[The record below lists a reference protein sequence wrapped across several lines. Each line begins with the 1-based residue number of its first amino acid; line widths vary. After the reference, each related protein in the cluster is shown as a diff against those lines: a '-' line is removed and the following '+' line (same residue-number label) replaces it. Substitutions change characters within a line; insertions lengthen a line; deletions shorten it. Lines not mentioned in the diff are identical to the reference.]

1 MQKVIVA
8 GATGYLGRFV
18 VQEFKKRG
26 YWVRALARNPQKL
39 DKIGPSLE
47 PSVKDQTDEV
57 FVGEVTKPE
66 TLRGLCDGIDI
77 MFSSIGIT
85 RQRDRV
91 SFMEV
96 DYHGN
101 KNLLELA
108 MKATVEKFIFVSV
121 FKADIIENLAIA
133 REMFIRGLR
142 KSGLDYAVIRPTG
155 YFSDMSENLKMAK
168 SGRVYLI
175 GDGHHKINPIHG
187 ADLAKLCVDAVE
199 SRQCEIPVGGPKTY
213 GHEEIAELAF
223 SILGKT
229 QKITRIPM
237 WMVDLAVK
245 MIRPFSKHYYT
256 LAAFFTAVMQNDFDA
271 PKAGTHSLKEYY
283 EEFSSQL

>member
-1 MQKVIVA
+1 MQRVLVA

-26 YWVRALARNPQKL
+26 YWIRALARNPQKL
-39 DKIGPSLE
+39 EKTGPFLE
-47 PSVKDQTDEV
+47 PAVKDQIDEV
-57 FVGEVTKPE
+57 SIGEVTKPE
-66 TLRGLCDGIDI
+66 TLRELCDGIDI
-77 MFSSIGIT
+77 IFSSIGIT
-85 RQRDRV
+85 RQRDKV

-96 DYHGN
+96 DFQGN

-108 MKATVEKFIFVSV
+108 IKAAVKKFIFVSV
-121 FKADIIENLAIA
+121 FKADIIENLATA
-133 REMFIRGLR
+133 REMFVADLR

-155 YFSDMSENLKMAK
+155 YFSDMSENLKMAN

-175 GDGHHKINPIHG
+175 GDGQHKINPIHG
-187 ADLAKLCVDAVE
+187 ADLAKVCVDAVE
-199 SRQCEIPVGGPKTY
+199 SRQHEIPVGGPETY
-213 GHEEIAELAF
+213 SHEGIAELAF

-229 QKITRIPM
+229 SKITRIPV
-237 WMVDLAVK
+237 WLVNPAVK
-245 MIRPFSKHYYT
+245 MMRPFSKHYYK

-283 EEFSSQL
+283 EEFSSYF